1 MAKKS
6 VASTNVSIGANLS
19 GLKRGLKIAGNSL
32 KKFGASA
39 KRIGGNIT
47 RNVTLPFAAAG
58 AAGVKMATDLETS
71 FSKIENLV
79 GITGKAL
86 DDFKTSVKGVSAVTG
101 QSQQAL
107 SEALFTVASAG
118 LRGAEA
124 TEVLERSAKAS
135 AIGLGDTQQI
145 AQALTGVL
153 QAYSKEGLTAAE
165 ATDTLTAIVRE
176 GNLEAESLAPTLG
189 RIVGIGSQLGISFQ
203 ELGANIATFTRLG
216 VPAEEAVVG
225 LRGVMTSFLKPTQD
239 AEKALATIGLTSE
252 DLRNK
257 VGEEGLQSTLA
268 FLTESFK
275 GNDEALVSVFGNVRA
290 LSTVLGTAG
299 AQGEAYADVLN
310 NISNSTGIVDDG
322 FKNVSQTSGFK
333 FQQTL
338 NSLRNAGIELGAAL
352 LPLVTKI
359 ANFLTRAIN
368 GFRNLS
374 TTTKTVILTLT
385 ALVAASGPIMT
396 AIGFISAA
404 AGVLIPAISA
414 LISALLT
421 PVGLVV
427 AGIVLLIGLT
437 IKFWDE
443 IRPILVKT
451 INFFI
456 DLYNE
461 SMFFRGAIQYVILSF
476 KNFWTVIKAVFNGLI
491 EYLKSVKDF
500 WVAVFTGDWEGIKR
514 ALKRGLDSVLDTVDE
529 TIAGVK
535 DNFDDALENTFTPKE
550 KVEFVTEEGVQK
562 GIDKIT
568 EPVKK
573 AWAKLTGMFTFGG
586 GAGTS
591 TGGGGDGT
599 STGGGGGEG
608 LPNLDPSALEDYM
621 YSDEDAEKTT
631 SNLSKVGLAWKQY
644 SVQVQANAEMAA
656 QAITNMVDG
665 IIHEGIMRLGESLI
679 TGQSAFEGFGVFV
692 LGAFASTAEQLGKM
706 ALSIGFTVDAIKAAL
721 ATMSGPV
728 AIAAGVALL
737 ALAGA
742 ARGKMKQIAA
752 NKDQVKLA
760 KGGLAYGETLAV
772 VGDNPN
778 ARMDPEVIA
787 PLSKLQGML
796 GKANGGAVEVYGRI
810 SGQDIL
816 LSSEKAGRVRTRYR
830 GF

>member
-1 MAKKS
+1 
-6 VASTNVSIGANLS
+6 
-19 GLKRGLKIAGNSL
+19 
-32 KKFGASA
+32 
-39 KRIGGNIT
+39 
-47 RNVTLPFAAAG
+47 
-58 AAGVKMATDLETS
+58 
-71 FSKIENLV
+71 
-79 GITGKAL
+79 
-86 DDFKTSVKGVSAVTG
+86 
-101 QSQQAL
+101 
-107 SEALFTVASAG
+107 
-118 LRGAEA
+118 
-124 TEVLERSAKAS
+124 
-135 AIGLGDTQQI
+135 
-145 AQALTGVL
+145 
-153 QAYSKEGLTAAE
+153 
-165 ATDTLTAIVRE
+165 
-176 GNLEAESLAPTLG
+176 
-189 RIVGIGSQLGISFQ
+189 
-203 ELGANIATFTRLG
+203 
-216 VPAEEAVVG
+216 
-225 LRGVMTSFLKPTQD
+225 MTSFLKPTQD

-359 ANFLTRAIN
+359 AQFITKAIN
-368 GFRNLS
+368 SFRDLS
-374 TTTKTVILTLT
+374 SETKTAILTIT
-385 ALVAASGPIMT
+385 ALVAASGPIIT
-396 AIGFISAA
+396 GIGMISAVI
-404 AGVLIPAISA
+404 G
-414 LISALLT
+414 ALLS
-421 PVGLVV
+421 PVGLVIG
-427 AGIVLLIGLT
+427 AIVLLIGLT

-443 IRPILVKT
+443 IRPVLVKT
-451 INFFI
+451 INYFI

-461 SMFFRGAIQYVILSF
+461 STLFRGVIQYAILSF
-476 KNFWTVIKAVFNGLI
+476 KNLWTIVKAVFGGLLD
-491 EYLKSVKDF
+491 YLKSVGEF
-500 WVAVFTGDWEGIKR
+500 WVAVFTFDYQGVKAAIKKGIGVV
-514 ALKRGLDSVLDTVDE
+514 ADVIDE
-529 TIAGVK
+529 TIDGIK

-550 KVEFVTEEGVQK
+550 KIEFVTEEGLQK
-562 GIDKIT
+562 GIDNIT

-573 AWAKLTGMFTFGG
+573 AWAKLTGMFTFAG

-591 TGGGGDGT
+591 TP
-599 STGGGGGEG
+599 STTTTETT
-608 LPNLDPSALEDYM
+608 
-621 YSDEDAEKTT
+621 EDAGVTEEQVTT
-631 SNLSKVGLAWKQY
+631 TQDRLSKMALAWQQY
-644 SVQVQANAEMAA
+644 SVQVQANSEMAA
-656 QAITNMVDG
+656 QAITNMVDS
-665 IIHEGIMRLGESLI
+665 IIHEGIMRLGESLV

-706 ALSIGFTVDAIKAAL
+706 AISIGFTVSAIQKAL
-721 ATMSGPV
+721 ASMSGPV
-728 AIAAGVALL
+728 AVAAGVALL

-752 NKDQVKLA
+752 NQQQVKLA
-760 KGGLAYGETLAV
+760 KGGLAYGESLAV

-796 GKANGGAVEVYGRI
+796 DKANGGAVEVYGRI

>member
-1 MAKKS
+1 MAKRS
-6 VASTNVSIGANLS
+6 VASTNISIGANLS
-19 GLKRGLKIAGNSL
+19 GLQRGLKIAQRSL
-32 KKFGASA
+32 KRFGASA
-39 KRIGGNIT
+39 KRIGSNIT
-47 RNVTLPFAAAG
+47 RNVSVPFAAAG

-86 DDFKTSVKGVSAVTG
+86 DDFKTSVKGVSAATG

-153 QAYSKEGLTAAE
+153 QAYSKENLTAAE

-359 ANFLTRAIN
+359 AQFITKAIN
-368 GFRNLS
+368 SFRDLS
-374 TTTKTVILTLT
+374 SETKTAILTIT
-385 ALVAASGPIMT
+385 ALVAASGPIIT
-396 AIGFISAA
+396 GIGMISAVI
-404 AGVLIPAISA
+404 G
-414 LISALLT
+414 ALLS

-427 AGIVLLIGLT
+427 GGIVLLIGLT

-443 IRPILVKT
+443 IRPVLVKT
-451 INFFI
+451 INYFI

-461 SMFFRGAIQYVILSF
+461 STLFRGVIQYAILSF
-476 KNFWTVIKAVFNGLI
+476 KNLWTIVKAVFGGLLD
-491 EYLKSVKDF
+491 YLKTLGEF
-500 WVAVFTGDWEGIKR
+500 WVAVFTFDYQGVKAAIKKGIGVV
-514 ALKRGLDSVLDTVDE
+514 ADVIDE
-529 TIAGVK
+529 TIDGIK

-550 KVEFVTEEGVQK
+550 KIEFVTEEGLQK
-562 GIDKIT
+562 GIDNIT

-573 AWAKLTGMFTFGG
+573 AWAKLTGMFTFAG

-591 TGGGGDGT
+591 TP
-599 STGGGGGEG
+599 STTTTETT
-608 LPNLDPSALEDYM
+608 
-621 YSDEDAEKTT
+621 EDAGVTEEQVTT
-631 SNLSKVGLAWKQY
+631 TQDRLSKMALAWQQY

-656 QAITNMVDG
+656 QAITNMVDS

-706 ALSIGFTVDAIKAAL
+706 AISIGFTVSAIQKAL
-721 ATMSGPV
+721 ASMSGPV
-728 AIAAGVALL
+728 AVAAGVALL

-752 NKDQVKLA
+752 NQQQVKLA

-796 GKANGGAVEVYGRI
+796 GKSNGGAVEVYGRI

>member
-86 DDFKTSVKGVSAVTG
+86 DDFKTSVKGVSAATG

-338 NSLRNAGIELGAAL
+338 NSLRNAGIDLGAAL
-352 LPLVTKI
+352 LPMVTKI
-359 ANFLTRAIN
+359 AQFITKAIN
-368 GFRNLS
+368 SFRDLS
-374 TTTKTVILTLT
+374 TETKTAILTIT
-385 ALVAASGPIMT
+385 AIVAASGPIMT
-396 AIGFISAA
+396 AIGTISAVI
-404 AGVLIPAISA
+404 G
-414 LISALLT
+414 ALLT
-421 PVGLVV
+421 PIGLVV
-427 AGIVLLIGLT
+427 GGIVLLIGLT

-443 IRPILVKT
+443 IRPVLVNT
-451 INFFI
+451 INYFI

-461 SMFFRGAIQYVILSF
+461 STLFRGVIQYAILSF
-476 KNFWTVIKAVFNGLI
+476 KNLWTIVKAVFGGLI
-491 EYLKSVKDF
+491 DYLKSLGEF
-500 WVAVFTGDWEGIKR
+500 WVAVFTFDYQGVKAAIK
-514 ALKRGLDSVLDTVDE
+514 KGLGVVTDVIDE
-529 TIAGVK
+529 TIDGIK

-550 KVEFVTEEGVQK
+550 KIEFVTEEGLQK
-562 GIDKIT
+562 GIDNIT

-573 AWAKLTGMFTFGG
+573 AWSKLTGMFTFAG
-586 GAGTS
+586 GA
-591 TGGGGDGT
+591 GT

-644 SVQVQANAEMAA
+644 SVQVAQNAEAAA
-656 QAITNMVDG
+656 QAITGMADTV
-665 IIHEGIMRLGESLI
+665 IQEGIMRLGESLV
-679 TGQSAFEGFGVFV
+679 TGKSAFEGFGVF
-692 LGAFASTAEQLGKM
+692 LLATFANTAEQLGKLAISVGFAVDGIRK
-706 ALSIGFTVDAIKAAL
+706 AL
-721 ATMSGPV
+721 MSMNPAV
-728 AIAAGVALL
+728 AVAAGVALL

-742 ARGKMKQIAA
+742 ARGRMKQIAA

-796 GKANGGAVEVYGRI
+796 GKSNGGAVEVYGRI

>member
-86 DDFKTSVKGVSAVTG
+86 DDFKNSVKGVSAATG

-239 AEKALATIGLTSE
+239 AEKALATLGLTSE

-368 GFRNLS
+368 GFRDLS
-374 TTTKTVILTLT
+374 TETKTVILTLT
-385 ALVAASGPIMT
+385 AVLAASGPIMT
-396 AIGFISAA
+396 AIGFIATA
-404 AGVLIPAISA
+404 IPMIIS
-414 LISALLT
+414 
-421 PVGLVV
+421 PVGLII
-427 AGIVLLIGLT
+427 AGIIAATFAV
-437 IKFWDE
+437 IKFWDV
-443 IRPILVKT
+443 IRPVLVKT
-451 INFFI
+451 INYFI

-461 SMFFRGAIQYVILSF
+461 NMAFRGAINLVILSF

-500 WVAVFTGDWEGIKR
+500 WVAVFTGDWDGIKR

-550 KVEFVTEEGVQK
+550 NIEFVTEEGLQK
-562 GIDKIT
+562 GIDNIT

-573 AWAKLTGMFTFGG
+573 AWAKLTGMFTFAG

-591 TGGGGDGT
+591 TP
-599 STGGGGGEG
+599 STTTTETT
-608 LPNLDPSALEDYM
+608 
-621 YSDEDAEKTT
+621 EDAGVTEEQVTT
-631 SNLSKVGLAWKQY
+631 TQDRLSKMALAWQQY
-644 SVQVQANAEMAA
+644 SVQVQANAEQAA
-656 QAITNMVDG
+656 GAITGMVDT
-665 IIHEGIMRLGESLI
+665 IIHEGLMKLGEALV
-679 TGQSAFEGFGVFV
+679 TGKFDFKSFSTFI
-692 LGAFASTAEQLGKM
+692 LNAFATTAEQLGKL
-706 ALSIGFTVDAIKAAL
+706 AISIGFAAKGIFEALKGKPELAILAGGAL
-721 ATMSGPV
+721 LV
-728 AIAAGVALL
+728 LAGVAR
-737 ALAGA
+737 AQMA
-742 ARGKMKQIAA
+742 KMAENQQ
-752 NKDQVKLA
+752 QVKLA

>member
-1 MAKKS
+1 
-6 VASTNVSIGANLS
+6 
-19 GLKRGLKIAGNSL
+19 
-32 KKFGASA
+32 
-39 KRIGGNIT
+39 
-47 RNVTLPFAAAG
+47 
-58 AAGVKMATDLETS
+58 
-71 FSKIENLV
+71 
-79 GITGKAL
+79 
-86 DDFKTSVKGVSAVTG
+86 
-101 QSQQAL
+101 
-107 SEALFTVASAG
+107 
-118 LRGAEA
+118 
-124 TEVLERSAKAS
+124 
-135 AIGLGDTQQI
+135 
-145 AQALTGVL
+145 
-153 QAYSKEGLTAAE
+153 
-165 ATDTLTAIVRE
+165 
-176 GNLEAESLAPTLG
+176 
-189 RIVGIGSQLGISFQ
+189 
-203 ELGANIATFTRLG
+203 
-216 VPAEEAVVG
+216 
-225 LRGVMTSFLKPTQD
+225 MTSFLKPTQD

-352 LPLVTKI
+352 LPMVTKI
-359 ANFLTRAIN
+359 AQFITKAIN
-368 GFRNLS
+368 SFRDLS
-374 TTTKTVILTLT
+374 TETKTAILTLT
-385 ALVAASGPIMT
+385 AIVAASGPIIT
-396 AIGFISAA
+396 GIGMISAVI
-404 AGVLIPAISA
+404 G
-414 LISALLT
+414 ALLS

-427 AGIVLLIGLT
+427 GAIVLLIGLT

-443 IRPILVKT
+443 IRPVLVKT
-451 INFFI
+451 INYFI

-461 SMFFRGAIQYVILSF
+461 STLFRGVIQYSITSF
-476 KNFWTVIKAVFNGLI
+476 KNLWTIVKAVFGGLLD
-491 EYLKSVKDF
+491 YLKTLGEF
-500 WVAVFTGDWEGIKR
+500 WVAVFTFDYQGVKAAIKKGIGVV
-514 ALKRGLDSVLDTVDE
+514 ADVIDE

-535 DNFDDALENTFTPKE
+535 DNFEDAIENTFTPKE
-550 KVEFVTEEGVQK
+550 KIEFVTEEGLQK
-562 GIDKIT
+562 GIDNIT

-591 TGGGGDGT
+591 TGGGGDG
-599 STGGGGGEG
+599 
-608 LPNLDPSALEDYM
+608 LPTLDPSALEDYM
-621 YSDEDAEKTT
+621 YSDEDAKKTT

-644 SVQVQANAEMAA
+644 SVQVQSNAEQAA
-656 QAITNMVDG
+656 QAITGMVDT
-665 IIHEGIMRLGESLI
+665 IIHEGLMKLGEALV
-679 TGQSAFEGFGVFV
+679 TGKFDFKSFSTFI
-692 LGAFASTAEQLGKM
+692 LNAFANTAEQLGKL
-706 ALSIGFTVDAIKAAL
+706 AISIGFAAKGIFEALKGKPELAILAGGAL
-721 ATMSGPV
+721 LV
-728 AIAAGVALL
+728 LAGVAR
-737 ALAGA
+737 AQMA
-742 ARGKMKQIAA
+742 KMAENQQ
-752 NKDQVKLA
+752 QVKLA

-796 GKANGGAVEVYGRI
+796 GKSNGGAVEVYGRI